1 MSQVKVTLMKG
12 LSGRTQNQR
21 LTVKGLGLRRRHHS
35 VTLESTP
42 SVRGMIAKVSHLV
55 KVEEVEG

>member
-1 MSQVKVTLMKG
+1 MSQVKVTLMRG
-12 LSGRTQNQR
+12 LSGSTQRQR

-42 SVRGMIAKVSHLV
+42 SIRGMIAKVSHLV
-55 KVEEVEG
+55 QVEEVEG